1 MIKTLNKEKVI
12 KILTKEEYEYI
23 NAFNIIPN
31 LSDKVLDYVEQNY
44 GITEMIPQY
53 IEEKRNKIPN

>member
-12 KILTKEEYEYI
+12 KILTEEEYEHM

-31 LSDKVLDYVEQNY
+31 LSDKVLDYAVMESL
-44 GITEMIPQY
+44 
-53 IEEKRNKIPN
+53 K